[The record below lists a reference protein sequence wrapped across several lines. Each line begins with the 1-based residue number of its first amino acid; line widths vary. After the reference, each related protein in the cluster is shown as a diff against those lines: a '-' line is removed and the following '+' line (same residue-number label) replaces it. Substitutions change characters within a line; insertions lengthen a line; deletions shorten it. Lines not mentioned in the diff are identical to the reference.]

1 MGKHYHAIGMIMA
14 LIKKDKDIIINEFIN
29 DIELNYEIIAKEE
42 DNPFTSLYDM
52 IDTEFLSM
60 GSDHHDY
67 TRDTLEKILT
77 ALWGSELYGFAN
89 EFIMENDTT
98 HYDLSTVVYANYID
112 SVLLDMVKQHG
123 GNQ

>member
-1 MGKHYHAIGMIMA
+1 MGKHYYAIGMIMA

-29 DIELNYEIIAKEE
+29 DIELNYEIISKQD

-67 TRDTLEKILT
+67 TRETLQKILT

-98 HYDLSTVVYANYID
+98 HYDLSSVVYANYID
-112 SVLLDMVKQHG
+112 SVLLDMVKRHE
-123 GNQ
+123 